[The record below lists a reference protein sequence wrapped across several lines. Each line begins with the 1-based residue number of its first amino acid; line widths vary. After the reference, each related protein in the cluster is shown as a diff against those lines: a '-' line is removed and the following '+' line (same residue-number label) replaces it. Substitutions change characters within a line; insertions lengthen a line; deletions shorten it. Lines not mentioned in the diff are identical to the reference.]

1 MASLV
6 KAFSNPHAPMFRYAD
21 YKAGPT
27 TTFRPTRNLMGVEF
41 SSSTILDKEGQP
53 ITGVLPGGGMF
64 TIVVGELILGS
75 YTGLY
80 QPCHELYR
88 LCRYVGAPTV
98 IETDEWTTIN
108 IDVVVRKSVDLVTE
122 LPYISR
128 LYMFD

>member
-21 YKAGPT
+21 WRGGPT
-27 TTFRPTRNLMGVEF
+27 TSFRPTRNLMGVEF
-41 SSSTILDKEGQP
+41 KSETVLDKDGEAVLGP
-53 ITGVLPGGGMF
+53 LPGGGLF
-64 TIVVGELILGS
+64 TIVIGDVILS
-75 YTGLY
+75 NYTGLY
-80 QPCHELYR
+80 QPCYELYR

-98 IETDEWTTIN
+98 VETEEWTTIN
-108 IDVVVRKSVDLVTE
+108 IDVVVRKSVDLVAE